1 MTSCAGCPA
10 ARCLLALQA
19 RFGARTGAAPVF
31 LGLLKVTLGLL
42 LGSSLFQL
50 LQAFPQPLLGEL
62 GGAGAC
68 ATRGW
73 AHTVCS
79 RAGAPAVSRALGDQP
94 GGVVCGVRI
103 KSTLQPPA
111 CADAVA
117 HHCQGMAHV
126 QHSRA
131 LHRHGVPAGTTA
143 HSGGGML
150 CSAAFAHGSKF
161 LFLFLSA
168 ASLVLAAGAMLVYA
182 GVQLAACARK
192 QRGERGVAVMLLTA
206 TVVLAMGNVA
216 VGVAAGMWVQRACRL
231 RCALAVATR
240 GCTTASPF

>member
-1 MTSCAGCPA
+1 M
-10 ARCLLALQA
+10 
-19 RFGARTGAAPVF
+19 F
-31 LGLLKVTLGLL
+31 LGLLKVALGLL

-73 AHTVCS
+73 AHAVCS
-79 RAGAPAVSRALGDQP
+79 RAGAPAVSRVRGEQP
-94 GGVVCGVRI
+94 GGIVCGVHI
-103 KSTLQPPA
+103 KSTLQAPA
-111 CADAVA
+111 CADAVLA
-117 HHCQGMAHV
+117 HHCQGVERV
-126 QHSRA
+126 QQSRQLRTA
-131 LHRHGVPAGTTA
+131 WGVTWHNSPQRAAACRAQLPLPIGATAG
-143 HSGGGML
+143 H
-150 CSAAFAHGSKF
+150 
-161 LFLFLSA
+161 LFLSA

-216 VGVAAGMWVQRACRL
+216 VGVAAGVWAQRACCL
-231 RCALAVATR
+231 RCALAVAIR
-240 GCTTASPF
+240 GCTTASPFQL